1 MDNASAEKNAAL
13 KRSIEQKVSALMA
26 MIDDTSVVR
35 NAQQLMDTEKNIA
48 AITDEIAGCVVEA
61 VVDRSVH
68 DDALSAEAKV
78 MVKQSPVRMKRRG
91 SRPVQIQPYRGTPFT
106 VEADYF
112 AKAGQSAVKAEK
124 KGGCIR
130 S

>member
-68 DDALSAEAKV
+68 DEGLSAEAKA

-91 SRPVQIQPYRGTPFT
+91 SRSVQIQPYRGSPFT

-130 S
+130 N

>member
-1 MDNASAEKNAAL
+1 MNSTSAEKNAQL
-13 KRSIEQKVSALMA
+13 KQAIQQKVASLLA
-26 MIDDTSVVR
+26 MIDDTAVVR
-35 NAQQLMDTEKNIA
+35 NAQQLMDTERNIA

-68 DDALSAEAKV
+68 DDSLSAEAKA

-91 SRPVQIQPYRGTPFT
+91 SRSVQIQPYRGTPFT